1 MLVSDQEPG
10 LLCQAVLSTSVP
22 SVTPQLPQLSWETC
36 SWDVEE
42 GLSQSRDMVAFPEAA
57 SEFSRQLVHELEIGG
72 LIFLDMNSLFSWV
85 LGSKF
90 VLFSIF
96 YSLAVFTQQILTH
109 QVVISSTFQ
118 TPDTVYCCV

>member
-1 MLVSDQEPG
+1 
-10 LLCQAVLSTSVP
+10 
-22 SVTPQLPQLSWETC
+22 
-36 SWDVEE
+36 
-42 GLSQSRDMVAFPEAA
+42 MVAFPEAA